1 MLIIKLALS
10 VLVLTVLVAGCLPAT
25 ALVLPANN
33 VPVSVNFRGV
43 QISSLPPTGWRAFV
57 DGTHLILTN
66 QPNDRATPTVVLNIW
81 MPAEELIRD
90 IPKETGT
97 STAEVLREITNT
109 PRLIGNAIASTP
121 EPFRWMQYD
130 GAYYVLNTGTD
141 SVTLVIALTPA
152 DASQMIVINIT
163 TDRTSLNNLQRVAG
177 AALESVLINQ
187 QPLSAELFSMLPQ
200 PLEIPTPQGVN
211 EPS

>member
-1 MLIIKLALS
+1 MLILKLTLS
-10 VLVLTVLVAGCLPAT
+10 IIVFIVLLAGCLPVTGSWSA
-25 ALVLPANN
+25 ASIAPVLVRSGD
-33 VPVSVNFRGV
+33 VT
-43 QISSLPPTGWRAFV
+43 ISSMPPAGWRAFV

-66 QPNDRATPTVVLNIW
+66 QSTDRRQPIIINVW
-81 MPAEELIRD
+81 MPAEELIRE

-121 EPFRWMQYD
+121 QPFRWMQYD

-141 SVTLVIALTPA
+141 AVTLVIALTPA

-163 TDRTSLNNLQRVAG
+163 TDQVSLNNLSSVAG
-177 AALESVLINQ
+177 AALESILINQ
-187 QPLSAELFSMLPQ
+187 QPLGADLFSMLPQ
-200 PLEIPTPQGVN
+200 PLEIPTPEGVN
-211 EPS
+211 APS

>member
-1 MLIIKLALS
+1 MLIIKLTVSIFLFA
-10 VLVLTVLVAGCLPAT
+10 VLVAGCLPSAT
-25 ALVLPANN
+25 LMLPPTI
-33 VPVSVNFRGV
+33 VPVSVSHGGV
-43 QISSLPPTGWRAFV
+43 IISSMPPLGWRAFV

-66 QPNDRATPTVVLNIW
+66 QPSGYEKSVVVNIW

-109 PRLIGNAIASTP
+109 PRLIGNAVASTP

-141 SVTLVIALTPA
+141 TITLVIALTPA

-163 TDRTSLNNLQRVAG
+163 TDQTTLNNLQRAAG

-187 QPLSAELFSMLPQ
+187 QPLGAGLISMLPQ
-200 PLEIPTPQGVN
+200 PLKIPTPQGVN

>member
-1 MLIIKLALS
+1 MLIIKLTVSILIFA
-10 VLVLTVLVAGCLPAT
+10 VLVVGCLPSAT
-25 ALVLPANN
+25 LVMPSTI
-33 VPVSVNFRGV
+33 VPVSVSHGGV
-43 QISSLPPTGWRAFV
+43 IISSMPPAGWRAFV

-66 QPNDRATPTVVLNIW
+66 QPNERGAASVVLNIW

-130 GAYYVLNTGTD
+130 GAYYVLNTGSDT
-141 SVTLVIALTPA
+141 VTLVIALTPA

-163 TDRTSLNNLQRVAG
+163 TDQPSLNNLQRVAG
-177 AALESVLINQ
+177 AALESVLVNQ
-187 QPLSAELFSMLPQ
+187 QPLSAELFALLPQ